1 MTLLALIG
9 FEAVKKATKL
19 FIPILVIG
27 QGIILYL
34 FLTKGADSL
43 TTLTQGQEPFSI
55 GTFLFYSSL
64 VFVQYISGVSAS
76 SDITRYSKSDRHG
89 FWGLYSGN
97 VVGFMM
103 TALLGGL
110 SASLFKD
117 LNPFVAAGQL
127 TDSSLL
133 LLVITACAM
142 VSMISINLSNAYTG
156 GYSLLNAL
164 PSLSRIQSAL
174 LFSVAGIILSS
185 FPQLVYNAQEYI
197 SYLGILIIPIS
208 AIVVA
213 DYLVIRKGRISE
225 NALVRLANGESNFNR
240 EALYVLAIGMV
251 FYFVI
256 PDSFSP
262 GFSCFILT
270 SIIYVFSKKISKVEE
285 QKPVQKLG

>member
-1 MTLLALIG
+1 
-9 FEAVKKATKL
+9 
-19 FIPILVIG
+19 
-27 QGIILYL
+27 
-34 FLTKGADSL
+34 
-43 TTLTQGQEPFSI
+43 
-55 GTFLFYSSL
+55 
-64 VFVQYISGVSAS
+64 
-76 SDITRYSKSDRHG
+76 
-89 FWGLYSGN
+89 
-97 VVGFMM
+97 M

-127 TDSSLL
+127 TDSSVL

-213 DYLVIRKGRISE
+213 DYLVIRRGRISE
-225 NALVRLANGESNFNR
+225 IALVRLANGESNFNR
-240 EALYVLAIGMV
+240 EALVVLGIGMV
-251 FYFVI
+251 LYLVI

-262 GFSCFILT
+262 GFSCFIVT
-270 SIIYVFSKKISKVEE
+270 CVVYVVSKRTGKIIEKSSVQKIS
-285 QKPVQKLG
+285 

>member
-1 MTLLALIG
+1 
-9 FEAVKKATKL
+9 
-19 FIPILVIG
+19 
-27 QGIILYL
+27 
-34 FLTKGADSL
+34 
-43 TTLTQGQEPFSI
+43 
-55 GTFLFYSSL
+55 
-64 VFVQYISGVSAS
+64 
-76 SDITRYSKSDRHG
+76 
-89 FWGLYSGN
+89 
-97 VVGFMM
+97 M

-117 LNPFVAAGQL
+117 LNPFVAASQL

-174 LFSVAGIILSS
+174 LFSMAGIILSS
-185 FPQLVYNAQEYI
+185 FPQMVYNAQAYV

-225 NALVRLANGESNFNR
+225 STLVRLASGESNFNR

-251 FYFVI
+251 LYLVI
-256 PDSFSP
+256 PDWFSP
-262 GFSCFILT
+262 GFSCFIMTL
-270 SIIYVFSKKISKVEE
+270 IIYVFSKKRSRVGE
-285 QKPVQKLG
+285 QNPIQKLG

>member
-1 MTLLALIG
+1 MISINLSNAYTSGHSLLNALQSPCRG
-9 FEAVKKATKL
+9 
-19 FIPILVIG
+19 
-27 QGIILYL
+27 
-34 FLTKGADSL
+34 
-43 TTLTQGQEPFSI
+43 
-55 GTFLFYSSL
+55 
-64 VFVQYISGVSAS
+64 
-76 SDITRYSKSDRHG
+76 SDPKI
-89 FWGLYSGN
+89 
-97 VVGFMM
+97 GFMM

-174 LFSVAGIILSS
+174 VFSVAGIILSS

-197 SYLGILIIPIS
+197 SYLGILVIPIS

-225 NALVRLANGESNFNR
+225 SALVRLASGESNFNR
-240 EALYVLAIGMV
+240 EALVCVRDWDGVLFGDSGFV
-251 FYFVI
+251 FAGV
-256 PDSFSP
+256 
-262 GFSCFILT
+262 
-270 SIIYVFSKKISKVEE
+270 
-285 QKPVQKLG
+285 